1 MLTEC
6 RLRLGNAPAT
16 GRADHFLN
24 AAYLRLA
31 LGYHHY
37 ELNKIDT
44 SISCVVGTP
53 TITLPTDCFTVIAV
67 RLRTGST
74 LHPILQSREV
84 HALFGD
90 RTTSNAKPT
99 HYARFLN
106 LLHFNSPPDATYNV
120 DLYYYRTP
128 IAPDFAS
135 ASATSELAWLWDE
148 AILESAVALGHKT
161 VWRPDLGMAD
171 LETLSAWLA
180 RQAQPDIAE
189 ESLRDVPQRTRLGYS
204 HGGAQ

>member
-1 MLTEC
+1 MLTEA

-16 GRADHFLN
+16 GRADHFIN

-37 ELNKIDT
+37 ELDKIDT

-67 RLRTGST
+67 RIRTGST
-74 LHPILQSREV
+74 LHPPLQPRDAHV
-84 HALFGD
+84 LFGG
-90 RTTSNAKPT
+90 RTTTNAKPA
-99 HYARFLN
+99 HYTRYLN
-106 LLHFNSPPDATYNV
+106 LIHFNCPPDATYNV
-120 DLYYYRTP
+120 DLYYYRNP

-135 ASATSELAWLWDE
+135 ASATSELSWLWDE
-148 AILESAVALGHKT
+148 AILEGAVALGHKT

-171 LETLSAWLA
+171 LETLSSWLA
-180 RQAQPDIAE
+180 RQAQPGIIE
-189 ESLRDVPQRTRLGYS
+189 ETLRDVPQKPRLGLS
-204 HGGAQ
+204 HGGVQ